1 MNKIGVNQ
9 NCKLRANGNKCL
21 LSGGACLTRQYCY
34 YPDEALTTNCDWCNE
49 LMLKA
54 DAHIMSDGVMLC
66 TRCAESVWSCKGCKE
81 SAQCR
86 FETDPSP
93 IPKYTMQRIQQ
104 GPMTV
109 QKQVKNPE
117 REKALCTTCE
127 CWCEGEG
134 CMRQFGSCE
143 KHERR

>member
-1 MNKIGVNQ
+1 MKTFGMNDP
-9 NCKLRANGNKCL
+9 CKLLQNQKCA
-21 LSGGACLTRQYCY
+21 LSGGACLTRKYCS
-34 YPDEALTTNCDWCNE
+34 YPDKEMLTNCDWCSG

-54 DAHIMSDGVMLC
+54 DAHIMGDGVVLC
-66 TRCAESVWSCKGCKE
+66 ARCAESIWSCKGCKQ

-86 FETDPSP
+86 FESDPSP
-93 IPKYTMQRIQQ
+93 LPMYTVQRIQQ

-127 CWCEGEG
+127 CWHEGEG

-143 KHERR
+143 NHKRR